1 MNALMTNAE
10 RRMAAEALQQM
21 LAGEGDY
28 TAAQWAAADSAL
40 TKLTQR
46 DPARTLRDCLNTAF
60 KAFAHDDDGPVWAAS
75 LIAKTRR
82 VLKAT
87 ESDK

>member
-1 MNALMTNAE
+1 MTALMTNLE
-10 RRMAAEALQQM
+10 RRMAAEALSQV
-21 LAGEGDY
+21 LAGEGNY
-28 TAAQWAAADSAL
+28 TEAQWAAMESAAR
-40 TKLTQR
+40 KLSRR
-46 DPARTLRDCLNTAF
+46 DPARTLRDCLSTAF

-87 ESDK
+87 EADK

>member
-1 MNALMTNAE
+1 
-10 RRMAAEALQQM
+10 MAAEALQQM

-28 TAAQWAAADSAL
+28 TPAQRAAAESAL
-40 TKLTQR
+40 TKLVQR
-46 DPARTLRDCLNTAF
+46 DPARTLRECLSVAF
-60 KAFAHDDDGPVWAAS
+60 KGFAHDDDGPVWAAS

-87 ESDK
+87 ETDK